1 MPRPKK
7 TDTEIQAIREQIL
20 DTAYAIL
27 QASGPEALTSR
38 AIAERMGMAH
48 MSLFTYFKNQA
59 AILVALREREMSK
72 MARPGGPDRTALPKP
87 KISPGWCRSCWS
99 FILTLPRENPNL
111 YRLAWVMPEV
121 GFESPEENRQRM
133 QATVGHLA
141 ALLKLGMERGTFE
154 SARPFL
160 AAGTV
165 LGMVNMP
172 HILFH
177 SGKLVDPVHAR
188 PHGKEVLSAAMTYLK
203 KL

>member
-7 TDTEIQAIREQIL
+7 TDTEIQAMRDQIL

-59 AILVALREREMSK
+59 AIRTALREREM
-72 MARPGGPDRTALPKP
+72 A
-87 KISPGWCRSCWS
+87 KIRVHENRIEQHAKTEEISQVVQELLELYID
-99 FILTLPRENPNL
+99 FARENPNL

-121 GFESPEENRQRM
+121 GFESLDENRVRM
-133 QATVGHLA
+133 LATVGGLA
-141 ALLKLGMERGTFE
+141 ALIKLGMEHDTFE
-154 SARPFL
+154 SRDPFL

-177 SGKLVDPVHAR
+177 SGKLADPGMR
-188 PHGKEVLSAAMTYLK
+188 DRMIKEVLSAAMIYLK

>member
-7 TDTEIQAIREQIL
+7 TDPEIQAMREQIL

-38 AIAERMGMAH
+38 ALAERMGMAH

-59 AILVALREREMSK
+59 AIRAALREREMSK
-72 MARPGGPDRTALPKP
+72 WHAQQDGIEQRARSEE
-87 KISPGWCRSCWS
+87 ISKVVQELLELYID
-99 FILTLPRENPNL
+99 FARENPNL

-121 GFESPEENRQRM
+121 GFESLEENRQRM

-141 ALLKLGMERGTFE
+141 ALVKLGMERGTFE
-154 SARPFL
+154 RRDPFL
-160 AAGTV
+160 AAGTI

-177 SGKLVDPVHAR
+177 SGKLADPGMRDRMVD
-188 PHGKEVLSAAMTYLK
+188 EVLFAAMTYLK
-203 KL
+203 KV